1 MEKSNTFLLKIGGLG
16 FLGGGGVVLWGVWR
30 LANVLVQRFLS
41 LKGQIGQ
48 KTIGCIFIGNTHSSA
63 Y

>member
-16 FLGGGGVVLWGVWR
+16 LGGGGVVWR

-48 KTIGCIFIGNTHSSA
+48 KTIGCIFIGNTQSSA